1 MRGLLFHFPSF
12 WTHEVGE
19 ESILFKT
26 NFDYCFTPSS
36 RSFRFAI
43 RKTFIHFCG
52 TTSNWVRV
60 AHTAS
65 YAKSV
70 LDFLHEKQSFIQFL
84 NSADFDYS
92 GSRFS
97 WLHFQTSSLSFRRK
111 TPTYEFRSL
120 RSTSLYRNPLR
131 MTEKVSSYWGF
142 SRSIFLL

>member
-1 MRGLLFHFPSF
+1 M
-12 WTHEVGE
+12 GE
-19 ESILFKT
+19 ESILLKT

-43 RKTFIHFCG
+43 RKTFIHFFG

-70 LDFLHEKQSFIQFL
+70 LDFLHEKQSLISLL

-92 GSRFS
+92 G
-97 WLHFQTSSLSFRRK
+97 RK
-111 TPTYEFRSL
+111 IP
-120 RSTSLYRNPLR
+120 
-131 MTEKVSSYWGF
+131 
-142 SRSIFLL
+142 